1 MTDEAV
7 QDVEGA
13 TAPAAESAG
22 PRSWWN
28 ALRRLRLEEF
38 LFLLLFVPSIIVTIW
53 ANLDLYEAGIRSRRI
68 RGGLLRLAIVVV
80 VATLVPILDS
90 WRHRLS
96 YGLGRSTVEFLR
108 TFFPFVVCTA
118 VYTNLHDTIRWINP
132 NDIHDKLMAIEA
144 WMFGGQPVVWAEQF
158 ITPARTEFF
167 SLIYA
172 NFFLLTIVVSSVLW
186 AVGRRRE
193 ARETMLGI
201 IVCFYSD
208 YVRFCCNVWDH
219 ARVRWVDLATR
230 PIRTPCG
237 SGASDRPRR
246 PSPSTAPAPCGAH
259 ALSRYRGRSA
269 TPW

>member
-22 PRSWWN
+22 PRTWWD

-38 LFLLLFVPSIIVTIW
+38 LFLLLFVPSMIITIW

-80 VATLVPILDS
+80 VAALVPILDR

-118 VYTNLHDTIRWINP
+118 VYINLHDTIRWINP
-132 NDIHDKLMAIEA
+132 NDIHDKLMG
-144 WMFGGQPVVWAEQF
+144 M
-158 ITPARTEFF
+158 
-167 SLIYA
+167 
-172 NFFLLTIVVSSVLW
+172 
-186 AVGRRRE
+186 
-193 ARETMLGI
+193 
-201 IVCFYSD
+201 
-208 YVRFCCNVWDH
+208 CCNFPK
-219 ARVRWVDLATR
+219 AA
-230 PIRTPCG
+230 
-237 SGASDRPRR
+237 
-246 PSPSTAPAPCGAH
+246 
-259 ALSRYRGRSA
+259 
-269 TPW
+269 